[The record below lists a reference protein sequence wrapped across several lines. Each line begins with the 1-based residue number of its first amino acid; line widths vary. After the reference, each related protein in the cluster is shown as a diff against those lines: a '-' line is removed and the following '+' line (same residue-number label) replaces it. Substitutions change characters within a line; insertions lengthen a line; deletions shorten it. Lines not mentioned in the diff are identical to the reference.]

1 MLRMT
6 MAALI
11 ALPVLGTAPSLA
23 AGNCFA
29 VGQQIAAQRGA
40 QLASAEDV
48 GGGKC
53 KIVLLIPGSNGQRP
67 KREEVIVN
75 G

>member
-11 ALPVLGTAPSLA
+11 ALPVLGTAPSHA
-23 AGNCFA
+23 ADNCYT
-29 VGQQIAAQRGA
+29 VGQRVAAEKGA
-40 QLASAEDV
+40 ELASAQAV
-48 GGGKC
+48 AGGKC
-53 KIVLLIPGSNGQRP
+53 KIVLVIPGANGQRP
-67 KREEVIVN
+67 KRQEIIVD